1 MSVYEALRTHIL
13 DGDLPPGTPLVEA
26 ALAKRLGVSRTP
38 IREALRRLEQD
49 TLVER
54 VHRGLQVRA
63 RSPAEILEIYEV
75 RIVLEGTAARA
86 ASQRFTEIDRIRL
99 RQLAAS
105 LAQRQSAPSQELA
118 ALNLQFHKAI
128 WQASH
133 NQTLIDV
140 LERLHVHLYRY
151 PDTTYALPGRA
162 QSSLEEHEELM
173 DAIFSGAGD
182 RAATIASQH
191 MTIAR
196 DLRLDMWASDPASLP
211 L

>member
-105 LAQRQSAPSQELA
+105 LAQRQS
-118 ALNLQFHKAI
+118 LNLQFHKAI

>member
-1 MSVYEALRTHIL
+1 MSVYEALRAQIL
-13 DGDLPPGTPLVEA
+13 DGAFPPGAPLVEA

-38 IREALRRLEQD
+38 VREALRRLEQD

-86 ASQRFTEIDRIRL
+86 ASARFTEIDRIRL
-99 RQLAAS
+99 RQLAAA

-151 PDTTYALPGRA
+151 SDTTYALPGRSH
-162 QSSLEEHEELM
+162 SSLQEHEELM

-182 RAATIASQH
+182 RAAALASQH

-196 DLRLDMWASDPASLP
+196 DLRLDMWARDPASLS

>member
-1 MSVYEALRTHIL
+1 VAVYEELRSRIL
-13 DGDLPPGTPLVEA
+13 AGELPPGAPLVEA
-26 ALAKRLGVSRTP
+26 ALAKTLGVSRTP

-49 TLVER
+49 MLVER

-86 ASQRFTEIDRIRL
+86 AADRYTEIDRIRL
-99 RQLAAS
+99 RQLAAA

-118 ALNLQFHKAI
+118 ALNLTFHKAI

-140 LERLHVHLYRY
+140 LERLHIHLYRY
-151 PDTTYALPGRA
+151 PDTTYALPGRS
-162 QSSLEEHEELM
+162 QSSLHEHEELM
-173 DAIFSGAGD
+173 DAIFNHNGEL
-182 RAATIASQH
+182 AATIASTH

-196 DLRLDMWASDPASLP
+196 DIRLEMWASDPASLS

>member
-1 MSVYEALRTHIL
+1 LSVYEVLRGHIL
-13 DGDLPPGTPLVEA
+13 DGEFPPGAPLVES
-26 ALAKRLGVSRTP
+26 ALAKKLGVSRTP

-86 ASQRFTEIDRIRL
+86 ASERYTDIDRIRL

-105 LAQRQSAPSQELA
+105 LSQRQSGASQELA

-151 PDTTYALPGRA
+151 PDTTYALPGRS
-162 QSSLEEHEELM
+162 QSSLKEHEELM
-173 DAIFSGAGD
+173 DAIFSRDGD
-182 RAATIASQH
+182 RAAAIASQH

-196 DLRLDMWASDPASLP
+196 DIRLEMWASDPASLT

>member
-1 MSVYEALRTHIL
+1 MSVYEELRTHIL

-26 ALAKRLGVSRTP
+26 ALAKKLGVSRTP

-99 RQLAAS
+99 RQLASA
-105 LAQRQSAPSQELA
+105 LGQRQDAPSQELA
-118 ALNLQFHKAI
+118 AMNLQFHKAI

-133 NQTLIDV
+133 NQTLVDV

-151 PDTTYALPGRA
+151 PDTTYAFPGRA
-162 QSSLEEHEELM
+162 QTSLEEHEELI
-173 DAIFSGAGD
+173 DAIFGRDGD
-182 RAATIASQH
+182 RAAAIAMQH

>member
-1 MSVYEALRTHIL
+1 LSVYEVLRGHIL
-13 DGDLPPGTPLVEA
+13 DGEFPPGAPLVES
-26 ALAKRLGVSRTP
+26 ALAKKLGVSRTP

-86 ASQRFTEIDRIRL
+86 ASERYTDIDRIRL

-105 LAQRQSAPSQELA
+105 LSQRQSAASQELA

-151 PDTTYALPGRA
+151 PDTTYALPGRS
-162 QSSLEEHEELM
+162 QSSLKEHEELM
-173 DAIFSGAGD
+173 DAIFSRDGD
-182 RAATIASQH
+182 RAAAIASQH

-196 DLRLDMWASDPASLP
+196 DIRLEMWASDPASLT